1 MKTFLQYYWNFS
13 VKKSA
18 GLFLLALI
26 VWTGNVWGQNP
37 TTYTSNGIFTVPEGI
52 RKVTV
57 EAWGGGGG
65 GGAAGAFLS
74 TGRGGGGAGGSFTR
88 DTISVSTGNYTI
100 TVGNGGAGGTGTNNG
115 TAGGTSSF
123 GTLVTAAGGAFGY
136 SGVNGNGNGGSIT
149 TGTTYN
155 GGAGSAG
162 ATSSGAGGG
171 GAGNEGAGGNASG
184 ATGGAGG
191 TGGDGTTT
199 GGAGAAG
206 RSNNGTG
213 NSATNLSAGGGGGY
227 YSGILGSNNGG
238 AGYRGQVIV
247 YWTCPS
253 IVLYSAT
260 GTDNQTICPGS
271 AITPIVYTIGDN
283 YVTANVTGL
292 PTGVLYNIVGNTL
305 TISGTPTATGSYT
318 ITLTKP
324 TGCSSDAVAGGS
336 ITIDATKTWTGTT
349 DTHWN
354 TATNWLCGSVPA
366 PGEDIIFSTSAAN
379 DLILDQDRTIGNLT
393 NNSGKALVIPT
404 GRTLTIGGTATTN
417 SADRIVLESAKGLA
431 NGALIFTNPAS
442 NTNVQATVEF
452 ASKSQPATGTWP
464 RAWQYFGVPVSG
476 KSLTDLFGTNVQG
489 SIYGGDAAVNTIVR
503 KYEESQ
509 TIPGNLQEKWANLN
523 LTDEL
528 LPYYGYEITQPQTV
542 FENADSSPY
551 QFKGPLVTEATK
563 TLNLTST
570 TGVYASGSFILANP
584 YAAPIFYDNIVD
596 GDFENLQKVFY
607 IFNTGS
613 RKQWEDAN
621 GESELGEQPGTYTSI
636 PLFVTG
642 EIEKFQIPS
651 MQGFLVAADNLS
663 LASSFKFR
671 YETVYRPS
679 TVTTPNEPM
688 LIQRAENDKK
698 PKNKPDKDAKP
709 VITMDVIGENSSD
722 RLYLIK
728 ADEATKAYD
737 DGWDGFKFI
746 SPNVAQLY
754 AFDQDGNRLQVN
766 SDSDLNDTYIGFR
779 SGGESSYKLRF
790 RFTNLDGVYSTV
802 FLEDLATGMTE
813 IVTDGMIL
821 NFSPAAGSA
830 EKRFRITVEA
840 AKGKSTGLD
849 NSKLIKIHVA
859 SKRIVVDN
867 NTDENGMLTVYDVTG
882 TPIFEKEFVPG
893 RNDIMINLKKG
904 SYIIEAKTAS
914 ERTVVKSI

>member
-1 MKTFLQYYWNFS
+1 MKSISTLFGS
-13 VKKSA
+13 V
-18 GLFLLALI
+18 LALRTMMTVI
-26 VWTGNVWGQNP
+26 LMLGLVSLGWGQTAGPNNAGTGANVDKGDTNWSNP
-37 TTYTSNGIFTVPEGI
+37 GNITT
-52 RKVTV
+52 
-57 EAWGGGGG
+57 
-65 GGAAGAFLS
+65 AGTPYA
-74 TGRGGGGAGGSFTR
+74 TAN
-88 DTISVSTGNYTI
+88 I
-100 TVGNGGAGGTGTNNG
+100 GTGTSDYLRGTSYGFSIPNGATIDGIEVTINRSGTQGFLNTGCFDEYVYIVKGGTIQTTQNKANDNRYPTNLG
-115 TAGGTSSF
+115 TATYGGPNDLWGVTWTPAQINDSNFGIVLSTDATTVFTSC
-123 GTLVTAAGGAFGY
+123 TATVDY
-136 SGVNGNGNGGSIT
+136 MRIT
-149 TGTTYN
+149 VYYTTC
-155 GGAGSAG
+155 S
-162 ATSSGAGGG
+162 
-171 GAGNEGAGGNASG
+171 NEWV
-184 ATGGAGG
+184 
-191 TGGDGTTT
+191 GTTT
-199 GGAGAAG
+199 
-206 RSNNGTG
+206 S
-213 NSATNLSAGGGGGY
+213 
-227 YSGILGSNNGG
+227 
-238 AGYRGQVIV
+238 
-247 YWTCPS
+247 
-253 IVLYSAT
+253 
-260 GTDNQTICPGS
+260 
-271 AITPIVYTIGDN
+271 
-283 YVTANVTGL
+283 TAWNVA
-292 PTGVLYNIVGNTL
+292 
-305 TISGTPTATGSYT
+305 S
-318 ITLTKP
+318 
-324 TGCSSDAVAGGS
+324 
-336 ITIDATKTWTGTT
+336 
-349 DTHWN
+349 
-354 TATNWLCGSVPA
+354 NWLCGSVPA

-379 DLILDQDRTIGNLT
+379 DLILDQDRTIGSLT

-452 ASKSQPATGTWP
+452 ASKSQPASGTWP

-489 SIYGGDAAVNTIVR
+489 SIYGGDAAVNTILR

-523 LTDEL
+523 LTDVL

-790 RFTNLDGVYSTV
+790 RFTNLDGVYSTI